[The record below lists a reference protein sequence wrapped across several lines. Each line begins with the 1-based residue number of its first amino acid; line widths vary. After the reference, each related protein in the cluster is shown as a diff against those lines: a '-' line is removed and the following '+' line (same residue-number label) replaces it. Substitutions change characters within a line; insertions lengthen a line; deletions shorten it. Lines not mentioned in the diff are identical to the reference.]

1 MVKRPRG
8 YLSRATRKLKA
19 KRKLTP
25 ADFIK
30 EFEVGQRVLIKP
42 QPYYKSAIPHRR
54 YRGKA
59 GKIIERR
66 GSCYVVEIKDGGKIK
81 QVVAHPVHL
90 VNLQSPAG
98 QKA

>member
-8 YLSRATRKLKA
+8 YFSRATRKLRA

-25 ADFIK
+25 ANFIK
-30 EFEVGQRVLIKP
+30 EFTVGQRVLIKP

-59 GKIIERR
+59 GKVIERR
-66 GSCYVVEIKDGGKIK
+66 GSCYVVELKDGGKIK
-81 QVVAHPVHL
+81 QVIAHPVHL
-90 VNLQSPAG
+90 ILLPSPSEA
-98 QKA
+98 KA